1 MDSSS
6 STRSRRDGEEQR
18 AAMERRLID
27 ESHPSHQG
35 LIPAQW
41 VLSRFRVFVCV
52 CDSPLTAAPF
62 DAPRPEAARSLER
75 VDAARPEPRGALGDP
90 LVEAYG
96 AAAIDR
102 KWRRQR
108 ARTRAPR
115 AGSPRPR
122 VAERR
127 PSHRADRP
135 PRDDRRPRRR
145 RRPTLPLRAPVR
157 RRSPARRSSPARR
170 RSCSSAGPD
179 GAPVS
184 RGRASPSPPTR
195 RRTPPPVVTLL
206 WHPRLCP
213 LWQFNRSSPASS
225 TCRLGTAPSF
235 RPRY

>member
-1 MDSSS
+1 MVSVWGVGAGGFNQLL
-6 STRSRRDGEEQR
+6 RRPRQAGVKSPLRYHSPRIPAIEQR
-18 AAMERRLID
+18 A
-27 ESHPSHQG
+27 
-35 LIPAQW
+35 
-41 VLSRFRVFVCV
+41 
-52 CDSPLTAAPF
+52 DSSLTAAPF

-135 PRDDRRPRRR
+135 PRADRRPRRR
-145 RRPTLPLRAPVR
+145 RRPTLPLRAAVR

-184 RGRASPSPPTR
+184 RGRATPSPPTR
-195 RRTPPPVVTLL
+195 RRTPPPAVTLL
-206 WHPRLCP
+206 WHPRLRP